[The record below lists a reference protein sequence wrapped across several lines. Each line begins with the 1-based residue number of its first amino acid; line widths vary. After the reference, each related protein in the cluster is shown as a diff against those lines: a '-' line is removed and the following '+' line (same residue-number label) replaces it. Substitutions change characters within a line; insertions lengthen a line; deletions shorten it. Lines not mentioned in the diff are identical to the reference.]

1 MSIHFNLIPLDM
13 SILFCTFV
21 VEIRTTSSPPET
33 RIIGKHMK
41 ETLALIQDSSLQKAM
56 EGINE
61 VLSDL
66 KEALGEDRFKNSFYT
81 ELLRLSTPIDWEY
94 FDRQNKKEDTL

>member
-1 MSIHFNLIPLDM
+1 MKDTLSLI
-13 SILFCTFV
+13 
-21 VEIRTTSSPPET
+21 
-33 RIIGKHMK
+33 K
-41 ETLALIQDSSLQKAM
+41 DSSLKKAM

-66 KEALGEDRFKNSFYT
+66 KEALGEERFKNSLYT

-94 FDRQNKKEDTL
+94 FDRQHKKEDTSC

>member
-1 MSIHFNLIPLDM
+1 
-13 SILFCTFV
+13 
-21 VEIRTTSSPPET
+21 
-33 RIIGKHMK
+33 
-41 ETLALIQDSSLQKAM
+41 M

-66 KEALGEDRFKNSFYT
+66 KEALGEDRFKNSLYI

-94 FDRQNKKEDTL
+94 FDRQHKKEDTIC